1 MTSKTQ
7 NVGEGGKKCRSFQF
21 KTSRYNYEPIYMNP
35 RKEFKHTKKENYQT
49 TMGETKSEH

>member
-1 MTSKTQ
+1 MATINQKPTKDTQ
-7 NVGEGGKKCRSFQF
+7 KPK
-21 KTSRYNYEPIYMNP
+21 